1 MPIYN
6 YVSSVENPLTW
17 GQFTELNIQNGFDY
31 PFSSAI
37 WYLSFHTH
45 KTAFMNRIYM
55 FFLHLLPAMLI
66 DLLSMCVGQ
75 RPRLLKVYKKIHKF
89 SSVISFFCTNEW
101 VSWNTS
107 MFSQRGLISILFL
120 FTPNRNR
127 CLRIQTCNDYGRK
140 SVNAIKNCSI
150 SIWKQWIGWNIRII
164 TSRECVYIC
173 SKMICRRS
181 NRRGRNGRGMQT
193 KWIESIER
201 IRIYHFV
208 TIFRF
213 YWAHQLLK
221 AILSFIILY
230 VVWTLFSQYIYRCF
244 S

>member
-1 MPIYN
+1 MMMMTTTILFIIDYIIKLYFFSSTLSPSLASRFRRNKMRSNTEDMPIYN

-101 VSWNTS
+101 VS
-107 MFSQRGLISILFL
+107 
-120 FTPNRNR
+120 
-127 CLRIQTCNDYGRK
+127 
-140 SVNAIKNCSI
+140 
-150 SIWKQWIGWNIRII
+150 
-164 TSRECVYIC
+164 
-173 SKMICRRS
+173 
-181 NRRGRNGRGMQT
+181 
-193 KWIESIER
+193 
-201 IRIYHFV
+201 
-208 TIFRF
+208 
-213 YWAHQLLK
+213 
-221 AILSFIILY
+221 
-230 VVWTLFSQYIYRCF
+230 
-244 S
+244 